1 MTDAIQPPA
10 STIPSNSRETRIE
23 YVVLCDAAQTT
34 QEGKLYVLG
43 GGWSNI
49 ARIVPPAGADVPAP
63 PTQFAIAASFLVDWN
78 DANRPIA
85 IRVTIEPQDEH
96 PPLYEAQAQITAGR
110 PPQAIAG
117 DPLRVLIA
125 LPILMHFPEQ
135 GSYCVRAHMEG
146 AQQDAVVRFQVSDA
160 LMVVPPGTPAR

>member
-1 MTDAIQPPA
+1 MPA
-10 STIPSNSRETRIE
+10 NSRETRIE
-23 YVVLCDAAQTT
+23 YVMLCDAAQTT

-43 GGWSNI
+43 GGWSNV
-49 ARIVPPAGADVPAP
+49 ARIVPPSGVDVPAP

-85 IRVTIEPQDEH
+85 IRVTIGAQDER

-135 GSYCVRAHMEG
+135 GAYCVRARMEG
-146 AQQDAVVRFQVSDA
+146 APQDAVVRFQVSDA
-160 LMVVPPGTPAR
+160 LMIAPPGAPAR

>member
-1 MTDAIQPPA
+1 MTDVIQL
-10 STIPSNSRETRIE
+10 TTPSPSGRETRVE
-23 YVVLCDAAQTT
+23 YVMLCDSAQTT

-49 ARIVPPAGADVPAP
+49 ARSVPPPGADVPVP

-78 DANRPIA
+78 DANRPIG
-85 IRVTIEPQDEH
+85 IRVTVEPQDER
-96 PPLYEAQAQITAGR
+96 PPLYEVQAQITAGR
-110 PPQAIAG
+110 PPQAVAG

-125 LPILMHFPEQ
+125 QGILMHFPEQ
-135 GSYCVRAHMEG
+135 GAYCVRAHME
-146 AQQDAVVRFQVSDA
+146 DAPLDVVVRFQVSDA